1 MTLGLYL
8 MTTKG
13 LAVLDAA
20 LESGIEIVHVTTA
33 EAKGMDDDSH
43 AIIAARAKGAG
54 IPTFLRAHPPN
65 YAGDWSIAAGWRWL
79 MPVPNLIVLH
89 DSILPRYRGFS
100 PLVTALV
107 NGDPEVGVTAFL
119 AVDEPDAGPIVAQR
133 RIPVSYPAP
142 VRNVIDRLCPEY
154 ASLTREILLQLIVD
168 GGITYAAQDHLAA
181 TYSVWRDED
190 DYRIDWTK
198 DDRTIV
204 RLIAATGPPF
214 PGAWTDGINANTGV
228 LPSMVRILDATVERD
243 VRFEQRHPGK
253 VAFERD
259 GCPIVVCGQ
268 GMVRVLASSAPI
280 PFRTRLS

>member
-1 MTLGLYL
+1 MKVGLYL
-8 MTTKG
+8 MTSKG
-13 LAVLDAA
+13 LAVLDTA
-20 LESGIEIVHVTTA
+20 LSSGVEISHVTTA
-33 EAKGMDDDSH
+33 EARGMDDDSH
-43 AIIAARAKGAG
+43 TVIAARAKAAG
-54 IPTFLRAHPPN
+54 IPTFLRSHPPD

-79 MPVPNLIVLH
+79 MPVSNLIVLH

-100 PLVTALV
+100 PLITALV

-119 AVDEPDAGPIVAQR
+119 AVDEPDAGPIVGQR
-133 RIPVSYPAP
+133 RIPVTYPVP
-142 VRNVIDRLCPEY
+142 IRSVIDRLGPEY
-154 ASLTREILLQLIVD
+154 ASLTRDILHQLI
-168 GGITYAAQDHLAA
+168 GGGVTYAAQDHLAA

-204 RLIAATGPPF
+204 RLIAAAGPPF
-214 PGAWTDGINANTGV
+214 PGAWTDGFNANTGV
-228 LPSMVRILDATVERD
+228 LPSQVRILDATVERD

-268 GMVRVLASSAPI
+268 GMVRVLASSVPI
-280 PFRTRLS
+280 PFRTRLV